1 MLSICSAIAPRASS
15 TGTRRRRI
23 VHQKV
28 QSKSPKYRRR
38 RIVANADGDAKDE
51 GPPPARENVD
61 WREFRARLVASE
73 SSAQEEDGGPPGQM
87 KKGLAPGGGPSWA
100 HALTRPERGALL
112 MAMDG
117 EPGWWRHVVIL
128 ILGE

>member
-1 MLSICSAIAPRASS
+1 MFATAPTLAPRA
-15 TGTRRRRI
+15 GTTATPRRRI

-28 QSKSPKYRRR
+28 HSNPRRQSS
-38 RIVANADGDAKDE
+38 IVARAEGDAAKDD

-73 SSAQEEDGGPPGQM
+73 SQGDDVTPGGM
-87 KKGLAPGGGPSWA
+87 KKGLTPQAWA

>member
-1 MLSICSAIAPRASS
+1 MFATCPTLAPRA
-15 TGTRRRRI
+15 GTTATPRRRI

-28 QSKSPKYRRR
+28 HSNPRRQSS
-38 RIVANADGDAKDE
+38 IVARADGDAAKDD

-73 SSAQEEDGGPPGQM
+73 SQGDDVMPGRL
-87 KKGLAPGGGPSWA
+87 KKGLTPQAWA

>member
-1 MLSICSAIAPRASS
+1 MFATAPTLAPRGWTHAPP
-15 TGTRRRRI
+15 RRRI

-28 QSKSPKYRRR
+28 HSNPRRQSS
-38 RIVANADGDAKDE
+38 IVARSGADGEGDAAKDD
-51 GPPPARENVD
+51 GPPQARENVD

-73 SSAQEEDGGPPGQM
+73 SAGDDVTPGGM
-87 KKGLAPGGGPSWA
+87 KKGLTPQAWA